1 VRLYTLCAFKVAY
14 SYLSKNL
21 IFVAASLIAGS
32 LTNPLQAMSIPARF
46 HTLRY
51 NTGGYVESLDQYF
64 VNDGFTEYIENPVAA
79 DRALPG
85 DYVEF
90 DIKSQTCTLVRRTA
104 HPALAGILD
113 VCSKTIYGLT
123 SRHVPIYLFYPFDK
137 SYPPFRVGCSTKDRV
152 RNKVAVIRFDDWP
165 KGDTFPR
172 GNLERIIGDAGE
184 LDAELAGLAHY
195 ANPYWR
201 PAPPAAAPAAP
212 PAAAAPTPEPLT
224 AVRNVLGSDWWT
236 INIDPVGCKDIDDT
250 LSFRAVPDNDRTWEI
265 IIGIADVAAA
275 VPPGSP
281 TDKTAELYAET
292 VYSPAGEAVKPML
305 PTTLSEDTCSLR
317 TDTERPIVGLRLVW
331 DGEQICGDPTFGLY
345 TITNNA
351 TYTYENVA
359 AATLPCTAGITL
371 ASILTPLTAYIEKDA
386 ADATDSHKWVEACM
400 KLYNLRAAFLLWSH
414 DSGLLRVNDSTD
426 YNSRE
431 RMKSHNYTPN
441 YDMASPAYYVPAKP
455 GNRDSSHWSI
465 CKGGPV
471 LYCHAT
477 SPIRRYAD
485 LVNQRALKAIIE
497 ADAARVPGKIKAT
510 TERTQAEHLNKRQ
523 RSIRR
528 ANKRAA
534 LVTTLI
540 AGPAVVEGTAIEYM
554 YGKTSIWIPAWRTFV
569 RYNGEL
575 PVGETARFRFFVD
588 LNKPSWSD
596 RIVIEKVA
604 EA

>member
-1 VRLYTLCAFKVAY
+1 
-14 SYLSKNL
+14 
-21 IFVAASLIAGS
+21 
-32 LTNPLQAMSIPARF
+32 MSIAARF
-46 HTLRY
+46 QTQNY
-51 NTGGYVESLDQYF
+51 KTGGYISSDDPRLID
-64 VNDGFTEYIENPVAA
+64 DGYAPYIESPAA
-79 DRALPG
+79 VDRALPG
-85 DYVEF
+85 DFVEF
-90 DIKSQTCTLVRRTA
+90 ELAAHTCTLVRRTA

-137 SYPPFRVGCSTKDRV
+137 SYPPFRVGCSTKDRT

-165 KGDTFPR
+165 RGDTFPR
-172 GNLERIIGDAGE
+172 GNLERIIGDAGDLE
-184 LDAELAGLAHY
+184 AELAGLTHY

-201 PAPPAAAPAAP
+201 PAAAPTSAPAAP
-212 PAAAAPTPEPLT
+212 LTPASEPLT
-224 AVRNVLGSDWWT
+224 AVRDVLGPDWWT
-236 INIDPVGCKDIDDT
+236 INIDPAGCKDIDDT
-250 LSFRAVPDNDRTWEI
+250 LSFRAVPDNDRAWEI

-281 TDKTAELYAET
+281 ADKAAELYAET

-305 PTTLSEDTCSLR
+305 PPALSEDTCSLR
-317 TDTERPIVGLRLVW
+317 AGTERPVVGLRLVW
-331 DGEQICGDPTFGLY
+331 DGERICNDPVFGLY
-345 TITNNA
+345 TITNNS

-359 AATLPCTAGITL
+359 AAALPVAALPAADAGPTGPAL
-371 ASILTPLTAYIEKDA
+371 ASILTPLTAFIEKDA
-386 ADATDSHKWVEACM
+386 AHAEDPHKWVEACM
-400 KLYNLRAAFLLWSH
+400 KFYNLRAAFLLWSH

-431 RMKSHNYTPN
+431 RMKSHNYAPN
-441 YDMASPAYYVPAKP
+441 YDRVSPAYYLPARP
-455 GNRDSSHWSI
+455 GQRNDSHWSI

-497 ADAARVPGKIKAT
+497 AEATRVPGKIKAT
-510 TERTQAEHLNKRQ
+510 AESTQAEHLNKRQ

-528 ANKRAA
+528 ANKRAT
-534 LVTTLI
+534 LITSLI

-554 YGKTSIWIPAWRTFV
+554 YGKTSIWIPSWHTFV

-575 PVGETARFRFFVD
+575 PVGETARFRFFAD

>member
-1 VRLYTLCAFKVAY
+1 
-14 SYLSKNL
+14 
-21 IFVAASLIAGS
+21 
-32 LTNPLQAMSIPARF
+32 MSIAARF
-46 HTLRY
+46 QTHNY
-51 NTGGYVESLDQYF
+51 KTGGYVSSDDPRLID
-64 VNDGFTEYIENPVAA
+64 DGYAPYIDTPVAA

-85 DYVEF
+85 DFVEF
-90 DIKSQTCTLVRRTA
+90 DLASHTCTLVRRTA

-137 SYPPFRVGCSTKDRV
+137 SYPPFRVGCSTKERT
-152 RNKVAVIRFDDWP
+152 RNKVAVVRFDDWP

-172 GNLERIIGDAGE
+172 GNLERLIGEAGDLE
-184 LDAELAGLAHY
+184 AELAGLTHY

-201 PAPPAAAPAAP
+201 PAPAAP
-212 PAAAAPTPEPLT
+212 PAPAPQLLT
-224 AVRNVLGSDWWT
+224 AVRDVLGPDWWT
-236 INIDPVGCKDIDDT
+236 INIDPAGCKDIDDT
-250 LSFRAVPDNDRTWEI
+250 LSFRAVPDNDQAWEI
-265 IIGIADVAAA
+265 IIGIADVAVA
-275 VPPGSP
+275 VPSGSP
-281 TDKTAELYAET
+281 IDKAAELYAET
-292 VYSPAGEAVKPML
+292 VYSSAGEAVKPML
-305 PTTLSEDTCSLR
+305 PPTLSEDTCSLR
-317 TDTERPIVGLRLVW
+317 AGTERPVIGLRLVW
-331 DGEQICGDPTFGLY
+331 DGKRICNDPVFGLY

-359 AATLPCTAGITL
+359 AAALPGPAGPTL
-371 ASILTPLTAYIEKDA
+371 ASILTPLTEFIEKDA
-386 ADATDSHKWVEACM
+386 VHAEDPHKWVEACM
-400 KLYNLRAAFLLWSH
+400 KFYNLRAAFLLWSH

-431 RMKSHNYTPN
+431 RMKSHNYAPN
-441 YDMASPAYYVPAKP
+441 YDQVSPAYYVPATP

-497 ADAARVPGKIKAT
+497 ADTTRTSGKVKVTA
-510 TERTQAEHLNKRQ
+510 ESTQAEHLNKRQ

-534 LVTTLI
+534 LMTSLI

-554 YGKTSIWIPAWRTFV
+554 YGKTSIWIPTWRTFV

-575 PVGETARFRFFVD
+575 PLGETARFRFFAD